1 MTNSA
6 SNYEGVMQTGSYVNG
21 KWFHPKSERL
31 VRNINPADTDDVIAE
46 FPSATVED
54 VHRAIEA
61 AQAVFNAWR
70 KTPGPERGRVL
81 WRAADIARR
90 RADEIARTLTREE
103 GKILKEAKGE
113 VMKGISLLE
122 FYAGEGFRMHG
133 KTLPSEAR
141 DTFTYTIRRPLGVVG
156 LIAPWNFPWAIPVW
170 KSAPALAAGNTV
182 IFKPAELTPA
192 TATLLAEIYEAAGL
206 PPGVF
211 NMLVGPG
218 SAVGEAMVNSPV
230 LRAISFTGSNEV
242 GGALYAK
249 AAQRGAKVTCEMGGK
264 NAVIVMADADLDKA
278 AVAIHGG
285 AFGSTGQRCTATS
298 RVIANPAIK
307 DALVDRLVEAAK
319 KIKLGPGLDESMD
332 MGPAVDEKQWK
343 TDFDYIALGR
353 QEGARL
359 VLGGTKP
366 EHLSKGYFVEPT
378 IFDNV
383 QPSMRIFK
391 EEIFGPVLSVTTAKN
406 LEEALRFANGVEYG
420 LTTSIFTENI
430 DTIMNF
436 VEEVETGM
444 VHVNEPTIGGE
455 AQLPFG
461 GSKATGVGEREMAE
475 EGLNFFTEL
484 KTVFINYS
492 GKAER
497 LMIR

>member
-1 MTNSA
+1 MP
-6 SNYEGVMQTGSYVNG
+6 TGSYVNG
-21 KWFHPKSERL
+21 RWYHPKSERL
-31 VRNINPADTDDVIAE
+31 VRNLNPADPDDIIAE
-46 FPSATVED
+46 FPAGTAQD
-54 VHRAIEA
+54 VNRAIEA
-61 AQAVFNAWR
+61 AQAASPEWKR
-70 KTPGPERGRVL
+70 TPGPERGRVI
-81 WRAADIARR
+81 WRAADIARL

-113 VMKGISLLE
+113 VLKGISLLE

-170 KSAPALAAGNTV
+170 KSAPALVAGNTV
-182 IFKPAELTPA
+182 VFKPAELTPA
-192 TATLLAEIYEAAGL
+192 TAALLAEIYEEAGV

-211 NMLVGPG
+211 NMIVGSG
-218 SAVGEAMVNSPV
+218 SVVGEAIVHSPTV
-230 LRAISFTGSNEV
+230 RAVSFTGSNEV
-242 GGALYAK
+242 GGALYTK
-249 AAQRGAKVTCEMGGK
+249 AAARGAKVTCEMGGK
-264 NAVIVMADADLDKA
+264 NAVIVLPDADLDKA
-278 AVAIHGG
+278 ATAIHGG

-298 RVIANPAIK
+298 RVIALPAVK
-307 DALVDRLVEAAK
+307 EALLERLVERAR
-319 KIKLGPGLDESMD
+319 KITVGSGLDENVE

-343 TDFDYIALGR
+343 TDFEYIQAGQ

-359 VLGGTKP
+359 VLGGKKP
-366 EHLSKGYFVEPT
+366 ERLSKGYFVEPT
-378 IFDNV
+378 IFDHVLPN
-383 QPSMRIFK
+383 MRIFR
-391 EEIFGPVLSVTTAKN
+391 EEIFGPVLSVATADS
-406 LEEALRFANGVEYG
+406 LEEALKFANSVEYG
-420 LTTSIFTENI
+420 LTTSIFTQNI
-430 DTIMNF
+430 DWAMNF

-444 VHVNEPTIGGE
+444 VHVNEPTVGGE

-461 GSKATGVGEREMAE
+461 GSKATGVGEREMGE

>member
-1 MTNSA
+1 MH
-6 SNYEGVMQTGSYVNG
+6 TGSYING
-21 KWFHPKSERL
+21 QWIYPRSKRL
-31 VRNINPADTDDVIAE
+31 VRNINPADPDDVLAE
-46 FPSATVED
+46 FPSATAED
-54 VHRAIEA
+54 VQRAIEA
-61 AQAVFNAWR
+61 AKAAFRDWKR
-70 KTPGPERGRVL
+70 TPGPERGRVI
-81 WRAADIARR
+81 WRAANIARQ
-90 RADEIARTLTREE
+90 RADEIACTLTREE

-113 VMKGISLLE
+113 VLKGISLLE
-122 FYAGEGFRMHG
+122 FDAGEGFRMHG
-133 KTLPSEAR
+133 KTLPSEAH
-141 DTFTYTIRRPLGVVG
+141 DTFSYTIRRPLGVVG

-170 KSAPALAAGNTV
+170 KSAPAIVAGNTV
-182 IFKPAELTPA
+182 VFKPAELTPA
-192 TATLLAEIYEAAGL
+192 TATLMTEIYEEAGL

-211 NMLVGPG
+211 NMVVGPG
-218 SAVGEAMVNSPV
+218 SIVGEAIVHSPEI
-230 LRAISFTGSNEV
+230 RAVSFTGSNEV

-249 AAQRGAKVTCEMGGK
+249 AATRGAKVTCEMGGK
-264 NAVIVMADADLDKA
+264 NAVIVMPDADLEKA

-298 RVIANPAIK
+298 RVIAMPPVK
-307 DALVDRLVEAAK
+307 DGLLERLVELAK
-319 KIKLGPGLDESMD
+319 KIKIGPGLDESID

-343 TDFDYIALGR
+343 TDLDYIQLGK

-359 VLGGTKP
+359 VLGGKKP
-366 EHLSKGYFVEPT
+366 EHLGKGYFVEPT

-383 QPSMRIFK
+383 SPGMRIFR
-391 EEIFGPVLSVTTAKN
+391 EEIFGPVLSVTTASN
-406 LEEALRFANGVEYG
+406 LDEALRFANGVEYG
-420 LTTSIFTENI
+420 LTTSIFTQNV
-430 DTIMNF
+430 DWIMNF

-461 GSKATGVGEREMAE
+461 GTKATGVGEREMAE

>member
-1 MTNSA
+1 MH
-6 SNYEGVMQTGSYVNG
+6 TGSYVNG
-21 KWFHPKSERL
+21 QWYHPSSERL
-31 VRNINPADTDDVIAE
+31 VRNTNPADLDDVLAE
-46 FPSATVED
+46 FPSATAED
-54 VHRAIEA
+54 VKRAIA
-61 AQAVFNAWR
+61 AGQAAFPEWKR
-70 KTPGPERGRVL
+70 TPGPERGRVI

-113 VMKGISLLE
+113 VLKGISLLE

-141 DTFTYTIRRPLGVVG
+141 DTFSYTIRRPLGVVG

-170 KSAPALAAGNTV
+170 KSAPAIVAGNTV
-182 IFKPAELTPA
+182 VFKPAELTPA
-192 TATLLAEIYEAAGL
+192 TAALLAEIYEEAGM
-206 PPGVF
+206 PAGVF
-211 NMLVGPG
+211 NMVVGSG
-218 SAVGEAMVNSPV
+218 SVVGEAIVHSPAI
-230 LRAISFTGSNEV
+230 RAVSFTGSNEV

-249 AAQRGAKVTCEMGGK
+249 AATRGAKVTCEMGGK

-298 RVIANPAIK
+298 RVIALPSVK
-307 DALVDRLVEAAK
+307 EGLLERLVEQAK
-319 KIKLGPGLDESMD
+319 KIKVGPGLDESVD

-343 TDFDYIALGR
+343 TDVEYIHLGQ

-359 VLGGTKP
+359 VLGGKRP
-366 EHLSKGYFVEPT
+366 EHLKTGYFVEPT

-383 QPSMRIFK
+383 APNMRIFR
-391 EEIFGPVLSVTTAKN
+391 EEIFGPVLSVATAN
-406 LEEALRFANGVEYG
+406 SLEEALKFANSVEYG
-420 LTTSIFTENI
+420 LTTSIFTQNI
-430 DTIMNF
+430 DWVMNF

-444 VHVNEPTIGGE
+444 VHVNEPTVGGE

-461 GSKATGVGEREMAE
+461 GTKATGVGEREMAE

-492 GKAER
+492 GRAER

>member
-1 MTNSA
+1 MN
-6 SNYEGVMQTGSYVNG
+6 TGSYVNG
-21 KWFHPKSERL
+21 SWFHPKSSRL
-31 VRNINPADTDDVIAE
+31 VRNLNPADPEDVIAE
-46 FPSATVED
+46 FPSATAED
-54 VHRAIEA
+54 VQRAIEA
-61 AQAVFNAWR
+61 AQAAFRSW
-70 KTPGPERGRVL
+70 KKLPGPERGRVL

-90 RADEIARTLTREE
+90 RVDEIARTLTREE

-122 FYAGEGFRMHG
+122 YYAGEGFRMHG

-182 IFKPAELTPA
+182 VFKPAELTPA
-192 TATLLAEIYEAAGL
+192 TATLLTEIYQEAGL

-211 NMLVGPG
+211 NMIVGSG
-218 SAVGEAMVNSPV
+218 SIVGEAMVQSPV

-249 AAQRGAKVTCEMGGK
+249 AALRGAKVTCEMGGK

-278 AVAIHGG
+278 AIAIHGG

-298 RVIANPAIK
+298 RVIAAPAVK
-307 DALVDRLVEAAK
+307 NALLERLVQAAK
-319 KIKLGPGLDESMD
+319 QIKVGPGLDETTD

-343 TDFDYIALGR
+343 TDLDYIQIG
-353 QEGARL
+353 QEEGARL
-359 VLGGTKP
+359 VLGGKKP
-366 EHLSKGYFVEPT
+366 RDLAKGYFIEPT

-383 QPSMRIFK
+383 APEMRIFR
-391 EEIFGPVLSVTTAKN
+391 EEIFGPVLSVCTAKD
-406 LEEALRFANGVEYG
+406 LDQALTFANGVEFG
-420 LTTSIFTENI
+420 LTTSIFSENI
-430 DTIMNF
+430 DTILNF

-444 VHVNEPTIGGE
+444 VHVNEPTVGGE

-461 GSKATGVGEREMAE
+461 GTKATGVGEREMAE

>member
-1 MTNSA
+1 MH
-6 SNYEGVMQTGSYVNG
+6 TGSYING
-21 KWFHPKSERL
+21 KWFHPKSPRL
-31 VRNINPADTDDVIAE
+31 VRNINPADLDDVIAE
-46 FPSATVED
+46 FPAATTED
-54 VHRAIEA
+54 VQRAIDA
-61 AQAVFNAWR
+61 AQASFRGWK

-81 WRAADIARR
+81 WRAADIARQ

-103 GKILKEAKGE
+103 GKVLKEAKGE

-170 KSAPALAAGNTV
+170 KSAPALVAGNTV

-192 TATLLAEIYEAAGL
+192 TATLLTAIYEEAGL

-218 SAVGEAMVNSPV
+218 SVIGEALVNSPS
-230 LRAISFTGSNEV
+230 LRAVSFTGSNEV

-278 AVAIHGG
+278 AIAIHGG

-298 RVIANPAIK
+298 RVIAAPSVK
-307 DALVDRLVEAAK
+307 DKLLERLVEGAR
-319 KIKLGPGLDESMD
+319 KIKIGSGLDETVD

-343 TDFDYIALGR
+343 TDLDYLRIGGE
-353 QEGARL
+353 EGARL
-359 VLGGTKP
+359 VIGGKRP
-366 EHLSKGYFVEPT
+366 EHLDKGYFVEPT

-383 QPSMRIFK
+383 GPHMRIFK
-391 EEIFGPVLSVTTAKN
+391 EEIFGPVLSVTTAKS
-406 LEEALRFANGVEYG
+406 LDEALQFANGVEYG
-420 LTTSIFTENI
+420 LTTSIFTENV

-461 GSKATGVGEREMAE
+461 GTKATGVGEREMAE